1 VGPQGHSTLTKRL
14 AFRATGAPRVL
25 HATLRAKSA
34 PRVWKG
40 ATEEGAR
47 WSTLKSLH
55 WGSRGQ
61 SKDGTLEDGRAF
73 VLLAKGIPTGIKY
86 PYSNAQYAPEGMG
99 PRSGAHDGKGA
110 RKGHSCQR
118 THKVAFLHRMTPKGR
133 RVFAWSGSQK
143 ALAKSSSQKG
153 GVGTVGKVT
162 RRDDLSGLLV
172 AVLDLEPTDKRT
184 YLLNTRVGVCSCP
197 TCLWQEGY

>member
-1 VGPQGHSTLTKRL
+1 MVTHMLQRAWGQGAVCTTGRVRGGALLTKD
-14 AFRATGAPRVL
+14 A
-25 HATLRAKSA
+25 
-34 PRVWKG
+34 
-40 ATEEGAR
+40 
-47 WSTLKSLH
+47 
-55 WGSRGQ
+55 Q
-61 SKDGTLEDGRAF
+61 SCVSPPNDT
-73 VLLAKGIPTGIKY
+73 
-86 PYSNAQYAPEGMG
+86 Q
-99 PRSGAHDGKGA
+99 
-110 RKGHSCQR
+110 
-118 THKVAFLHRMTPKGR
+118 GR

-197 TCLWQEGY
+197 ACLWQEGY